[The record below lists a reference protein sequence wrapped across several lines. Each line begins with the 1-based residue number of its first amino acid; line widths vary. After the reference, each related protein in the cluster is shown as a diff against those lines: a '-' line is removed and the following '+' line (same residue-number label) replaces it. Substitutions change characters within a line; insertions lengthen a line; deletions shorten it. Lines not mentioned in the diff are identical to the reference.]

1 MDSKSQHSARQ
12 GSLSCSSL
20 FCCESRIQQWRL
32 ELDQYYWGQV
42 ALQAWAARPLGP
54 PLLVRPWVLCGL
66 AGFQVPT
73 GMEAACCWAPA
84 ARTSGPPLKGRVHGW
99 PLGTPR
105 SMCSNRKCADKG
117 GNPRRWQRARA
128 RCEPSRSTQQRKK
141 PTTQHNSNRSIG
153 SGYHCTWSFS
163 FHRVKKKRTRGRQG
177 KLCYISEGSSIPSEV
192 KLLYT
197 L

>member
-1 MDSKSQHSARQ
+1 MENFRHSALR
-12 GSLSCSSL
+12 GPKDTECIPMSFVGRAETSLEKGPWEEDSGMAQ
-20 FCCESRIQQWRL
+20 RAL
-32 ELDQYYWGQV
+32 ETQPLSFPSERWGWEG
-42 ALQAWAARPLGP
+42 ALP
-54 PLLVRPWVLCGL
+54 
-66 AGFQVPT
+66 
-73 GMEAACCWAPA
+73 
-84 ARTSGPPLKGRVHGW
+84 PPLKGRVHGW

-105 SMCSNRKCADKG
+105 SMCSDRKCADKG

-197 L
+197 LWF